1 MVIKNDNK
9 NIFLLCKSVRKI
21 IRHKKY
27 KNYKKHKYIYALNFY
42 SYNYFLLLINGNKNI
57 KTLRRQ
63 KKDIKKIKNRKKK
76 TKKRQKNILFEFI

>member
-27 KNYKKHKYIYALNFY
+27 KKHKYIYALNFY
-42 SYNYFLLLINGNKNI
+42 SYNYFLLLIYGNKII
-57 KTLRRQ
+57 KTLII
-63 KKDIKKIKNRKKK
+63 KYKDIKK
-76 TKKRQKNILFEFI
+76 TKKRHKKDKKHKKYK